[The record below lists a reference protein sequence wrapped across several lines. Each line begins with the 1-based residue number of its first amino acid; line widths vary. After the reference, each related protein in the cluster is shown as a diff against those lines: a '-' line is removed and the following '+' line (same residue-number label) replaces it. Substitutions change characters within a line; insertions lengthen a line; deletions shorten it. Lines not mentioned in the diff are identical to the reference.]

1 MWKCFLVNCQFA
13 LSKGSAHTQTTHARG
28 VVVAKSCG
36 ESFGAFVSAAVLT
49 RGAHHDDHS
58 LHPLSRRHEMLSP
71 TGEPS
76 VLRQT
81 EVIPVTAI
89 APTASGVMLPLDNRG
104 VTWHDIDRSHLLWP
118 FPSTSITSITPT
130 HTSIIYTHRFR
141 TIEFQEAVLITH
153 STTYSDTIHRHMPHE
168 ASRRTLLAPRSS
180 AQWSATAEGGDQK
193 VGAEASCK

>member
-1 MWKCFLVNCQFA
+1 MLCQKD
-13 LSKGSAHTQTTHARG
+13 LLTRKRHTLAEI
-28 VVVAKSCG
+28 VVANSCG

-130 HTSIIYTHRFR
+130 HTSIMCTHRFR
-141 TIEFQEAVLITH
+141 TIEFQGSCPHHALH
-153 STTYSDTIHRHMPHE
+153 HSDTIYRHMPHE
-168 ASRRTLLAPRSS
+168 ASKRTLLAPRSS